1 MNLSYASNLI
11 NASITLQISKPL
23 SWEVIMVRPACC
35 MISVSMNII
44 AFIDNLGIEPI
55 ILPATA
61 PLTPSN
67 IPPAIVSVIP

>member
-1 MNLSYASNLI
+1 
-11 NASITLQISKPL
+11 
-23 SWEVIMVRPACC
+23 MVRPACC